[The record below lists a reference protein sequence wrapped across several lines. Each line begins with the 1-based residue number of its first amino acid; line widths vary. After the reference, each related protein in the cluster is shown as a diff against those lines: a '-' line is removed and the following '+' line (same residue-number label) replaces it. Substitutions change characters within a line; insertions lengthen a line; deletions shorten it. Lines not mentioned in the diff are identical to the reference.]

1 MNKSKKFQLSN
12 VLTVSIAHLIH
23 DIYSSFL
30 APILP
35 LLIEKLSISYALA
48 GFLSVMQR
56 LPSLLNPVLGIVAD
70 KISVRYFIIIAPALT
85 TVTMSLLGVA
95 PNYTVLAILLFV
107 MGVSSSLFHVP
118 APVLIKEVSGERVGK
133 GMSFYMLGG
142 ELARTVGPL
151 TILGAVSLWGLEGTY
166 RLIPFGLSA
175 SLLLFFKL
183 RNIQPQSP
191 LDEKNGNSNIK
202 DTVVKFLPF
211 FVVISGVIFFRG
223 IMKAALT
230 SFLPTF
236 LNVRGESLWMG
247 GIALSVLEGAGAVGT
262 LLSGTISD
270 FLGRKTTLLIISIIT
285 PVMMWLFVVVDST
298 FTIPILIIMGFFMF
312 ANGPVMLALVQ
323 DYNSDRPA
331 FINGIYMA
339 LNFILS
345 SLSILIIGIMA
356 DFMGLETTF
365 KLSAIIALAGIPC
378 LFLIPDPKKVN
389 SKKN

>member
-270 FLGRKTTLLIISIIT
+270 FLGRKTIA
-285 PVMMWLFVVVDST
+285 FNN
-298 FTIPILIIMGFFMF
+298 F
-312 ANGPVMLALVQ
+312 
-323 DYNSDRPA
+323 YNNSGYDV
-331 FINGIYMA
+331 
-339 LNFILS
+339 
-345 SLSILIIGIMA
+345 
-356 DFMGLETTF
+356 
-365 KLSAIIALAGIPC
+365 AIC
-378 LFLIPDPKKVN
+378 RC
-389 SKKN
+389 